1 MNKKQD
7 PFRNLIHYFKKMLKQ
22 VNKCIY
28 INSIANIFPNKN
40 LSSVPKL
47 KSRKLWFEM
56 KWKKK

>member
-1 MNKKQD
+1 MNEKQD
-7 PFRNLIHYFKKMLKQ
+7 PFHNLIHYLKKMLKQ

-28 INSIANIFPNKN
+28 IYSIVNIFLTKIQA
-40 LSSVPKL
+40 LSKL